1 LADIRVEL
9 AKSRVELTAT
19 SSPRG
24 TLMQVLFPHFVA
36 VCPDKASGAD
46 PGSRGLANRVE
57 MAESRVELAKIG
69 VESANINEKP
79 R

>member
-9 AKSRVELTAT
+9 AKSRVELTVT

-24 TLMQVLFPHFVA
+24 TLKQVLFPHFVA

-46 PGSRGLANRVE
+46 LSSHGLANRVE
-57 MAESRVELAKIG
+57 LAESRVELAKIG
-69 VESANINEKP
+69 VESANIGENP